1 MADRVRAPRRGF
13 LGSILAVLGAA
24 CLPWRTAH
32 NRARWESPVAQ
43 PGGLA
48 RLEVCA
54 PDAPSGALA
63 RVILVVS
70 TPRETLR
77 LEGGSLRLEGG
88 LAQAEVTLAYPYEGP
103 VVGSYSYEA
112 EIHVGHMVL
121 KTGKPVRYQVGAP
134 SCFA

>member
-1 MADRVRAPRRGF
+1 M
-13 LGSILAVLGAA
+13 LAVLGTT

-32 NRARWESPVAQ
+32 NRARWDAPVAQ

-48 RLEVCA
+48 RLEVYA
-54 PDAPSGALA
+54 PDAPSGGLA

-77 LEGGSLRLEGG
+77 LEGDSLRIERGVGQLEVS
-88 LAQAEVTLAYPYEGP
+88 LPYPYESP
-103 VVGSYSYEA
+103 VPGSYSYEA
-112 EIHVGHMVL
+112 EIHVGQLVL
-121 KTGKPVRYQVGAP
+121 KTERPVRYQVGAP